1 MAKWEITGFEQAMKH
16 LDQMKAG
23 IKAKKTYDDIS
34 NVMMNSTQS
43 NFQAGG
49 RDPQWPERKR
59 SYPWPILNKTGKM
72 KNQSLSELRVWLQQG
87 RLNILNVYST
97 FYAKYHQYGTTRL
110 PVRKFVKP
118 LEQEKQQMMTII
130 RKVFL

>member
-1 MAKWEITGFEQAMKH
+1 MEWKIIGFEQAMKH

-23 IKAKKTYDDIS
+23 LQSKKTYDEIS
-34 NVMMNSTQS
+34 NVMVKSTQS

-72 KNQSLSELRVWLQQG
+72 KNQSLIEAKIWLQQG
-87 RLNILNVYST
+87 QIQVLNIYST
-97 FYAKYHQYGTTRL
+97 FYAKYHQYGTKRL
-110 PVRKFVKP
+110 PIRKFVKL
-118 LEQEKQQMMTII
+118 LEQEKQQIITII
-130 RKVFL
+130 KKVFK